1 MRNAFLALGAVVA
14 LSLVAGPAAAAVTEA
29 DLLVAAR
36 AVDFINSVPHG
47 DVRVGIV
54 YDPNAA
60 PSSQQAGEINALMA
74 GGLRIGNLTLQPVMV
89 PVGQLGADRSGIIF
103 LAAGVGADGGKV
115 GHAIRQRKIPCVT
128 FDLGQVRNGNCVIGV
143 RTQPKIQ
150 VFVNHAAA
158 DASGTVLEAV
168 FRIMITE
175 I

>member
-1 MRNAFLALGAVVA
+1 MRIAFLAFGAVLA
-14 LSLVAGPAAAAVTEA
+14 MATMAGPATAEVTQG

-36 AVDFINSVPHG
+36 AIDFVDSVPHG

-54 YDPNAA
+54 YDPNVAL
-60 PSSQQAGEINALMA
+60 SSQQANELNALM
-74 GGLRIGNLTLQPVMV
+74 GSGLRVGNLTLIPFMV
-89 PVGQLGADRSGIIF
+89 PAGQLNGDKAGALF
-103 LAAGVGADGGKV
+103 LTEGAGAIAGKV
-115 GHAIRQRKIPCVT
+115 GRAIRQRKIPCVT